1 MKLRKVKLME
11 TDKVKIEGDEVTLK
25 TGSAEEARKV
35 AAYAERGVYREERGA
50 DGWIDE
56 KLDSI
61 GRIGETI
68 GRPIFEWAAWAL
80 AIVGGFVA
88 YISWSRLTPDD
99 QVKMLFGVVGVIII
113 LVVKISA
120 GRWAK
125 ADNKEDKEKA
135 RTYASIAIGGLLV
148 NMFVAVTFQA
158 AVSQDER
165 TGTLDI
171 DRTILT
177 LERQERELTR
187 SIDGMRAPPLP
198 LDVLQYDLEQA
209 LNAPALNNANEQTPL
224 TVAEVVAWDT
234 DDYCMP
240 GTQYPSYVER
250 YCPDI
255 IDMHRAVKLRT
266 DYEAAIIQRDTVRQ
280 QIADSIASRPASS
293 SGLALG
299 DQLAKGGNNWYRYVP
314 GALLMLIIELFMV
327 LAQYI
332 AKRHPKG
339 V

>member
-1 MKLRKVKLME
+1 ME
-11 TDKVKIEGDEVTLK
+11 RDKVKVDGEEVTIRA
-25 TGSAEEARKV
+25 GSAAEAREI
-35 AAYAERGVYREERGA
+35 AANAEHGNMTGNRGA
-50 DGWIDE
+50 DGVIDDF
-56 KLDSI
+56 LDGA
-61 GRIGETI
+61 GRIGETL

-99 QVKMLFGVVGVIII
+99 NVKLLFGAVGVIII

-125 ADNKEDKEKA
+125 ADNKGDNEKV

-158 AVSQDER
+158 AVSQDEQ
-165 TGTLDI
+165 TGTLDVNRSI
-171 DRTILT
+171 MA
-177 LERQERELTR
+177 LERQEREATR
-187 SIDGMRAPPLP
+187 DIDRMQAPPFP
-198 LDVLQYDLEQA
+198 LDILQYDLEQA
-209 LNAPALNNANEQTPL
+209 LNAPALNNADQPTPL
-224 TVAEVVAWDT
+224 SVAEVISWDT

-240 GTQYPSYVER
+240 GGQYKSYVER

-255 IDMHRAVKLRT
+255 VEMHRAVKLRT
-266 DYEAAIIQRDTVRQ
+266 DYEAMLVKRDEIRIELRK
-280 QIADSIASRPASS
+280 QIAARPTAS

-299 DQLAKGGNNWYRYVP
+299 SELAEGGREWARYVP